1 MLLLPDAVLE
11 ETDAFVLTFIHFY
24 TNFKITSLSN
34 LSLVLTDYFLKKLQS
49 LKLIFVALIN
59 LTIYF

>member
-1 MLLLPDAVLE
+1 MFLLPVAVLV
-11 ETDAFVLTFIHFY
+11 ETDVFVSTFIHFY
-24 TNFKITSLSN
+24 TNFKIISLSN